1 VNSIG
6 YIVMIALLAAGAA
19 YGLANKGKPR
29 PTLSSGKQKAAV
41 LCFAVAGGCFL
52 LAAAVGLLA
61 HNAAPH

>member
-1 VNSIG
+1 MNSIG

-19 YGLANKGKPR
+19 YGVANKGKPR
-29 PTLSSGKQKAAV
+29 PALSSGKKTAAI

-61 HNAAPH
+61 HNAPPH